1 MRNFIIEAAVDRP
14 HATLA
19 VMALLLLAGVGS
31 RIAIPIESEPNID
44 VPYFMVSVAHEG
56 ISPEDA
62 ARLLLKPLES
72 ELRIIGGVDEV
83 RALAYEGSV
92 RVLVE
97 FDASHDLEEALADV
111 REAVDRAKPNFP
123 VTADEP
129 VVLEQSASDFPIIQV
144 NLVGGSEGGV
154 SERVVFNLAQDLK
167 DAIEALPTILEA
179 EMQGHREELLEVVIK
194 PAVLESYQVSTEQL
208 ITTVIRNNRLIPA
221 GSLDTGSGRVAV
233 KVPGLIKTAEDLRE
247 LPVKADGDS
256 VVTLR
261 DVATI
266 RRTFKDRQ
274 RYARV
279 NGRQAISLNVYR
291 RQNANVVDTVDAVKE
306 VVEAFRPKLPARLDL
321 IYTQDQAPFARSQVT
336 ELQGNIITT
345 LMLVMVLVVAA
356 IGVRSGIIVGT
367 AIPASFLFALLCL
380 WALGFTFNF
389 MVMFGMLLGLGMLI
403 DGAIVVVEF
412 ADRKMAEGMAPR
424 DAYVSAAKRMFW
436 PVSASIGTTLAA
448 FLPLLFWP
456 GLSGKFMSFLPVT
469 VFFVL
474 AGSLAYALLF
484 GPTIGALAGHA
495 RTRDDRARRVLVQL
509 EDGDPRTLPG
519 FTGAY
524 ARLLGAVCRH
534 AGLTLV
540 IVAVVLAGVYFAYSQ
555 FSRGMVFFSDGDPV
569 RARIAVRA
577 RGNLAAA
584 EAYELV
590 REAEAPIL
598 GIPGIKDVV
607 LQTQVGGGGAGS
619 PGLADANDTIGRMY
633 VQMHHE
639 SERSMSGREILER
652 AREATGD
659 LAGVTVEVREA
670 ERGPPVGKPIQIQF
684 SAEEKAL
691 LDPVVAAVRAHM
703 DTEMTGLRDIDDTRP
718 LPGIEWQLAVDR
730 AQAAFYNADVSL
742 VGIAVRLV
750 TNGVKVG
757 EYRPDTADEV
767 VDIRLRYPSAARG
780 VSALDDL
787 KITTPNGRVPIS
799 NFVKR
804 TAVPNVDVIERI
816 DGKVVEFIRADVDP
830 GVLAG
835 RKVAELQAWLDQADL
850 DPKVGITFR
859 GADEEQTRSFDFM
872 LVALSAALLLMFV
885 LLVIQFNNTYQS
897 VLILA
902 AVAMSTG
909 GVLLGLLITN
919 STFSAIL
926 TGVGVVALA
935 GIVVNNNIVLIDTF
949 NHLRREHP
957 ELDYVSL
964 IVRTGAQRLRPVL
977 LTTATTIMGLLP
989 LASHFSIDFINRSIV
1004 YGGLLSSFWVPLAQA
1019 IVSGLTFAT
1028 LLTLIATPALLAMPY
1043 RASIRNLAAL
1053 TERAKTNISRAWAN
1067 TRQRW
1072 RRVDSAAAVPL
1083 VVSAERSQRG
1093 KKEPRR

>member
-1 MRNFIIEAAVDRP
+1 MRNLLIEAAVDRP

-19 VMALLLLAGVGS
+19 VMALLLLAGIGA

-44 VPYFMVSVAHEG
+44 VPFFMVTVAHEG

-62 ARLLLKPLES
+62 ERLLLKPLES
-72 ELRIIGGVDEV
+72 ELRILGGVDEV
-83 RALAYEGSV
+83 RAFAYEGSI
-92 RVLVE
+92 RAMVE
-97 FDASHDLEEALADV
+97 FDASHKLEEALADV
-111 REAVDRAKPNFP
+111 REAVDRAKPKFP

-144 NLVGGSEGGV
+144 NLVGGVEGGV
-154 SERVVFNLAQDLK
+154 PERVVFGLAKDLQ
-167 DAIEALPTILEA
+167 DAIEALPTILAA
-179 EMQGHREELLEVVIK
+179 EIQGHREELLEVVID
-194 PAVLESYQVSTEQL
+194 PAELESYQVSTEQL
-208 ITTVIRNNRLIPA
+208 IATVIRNNRLIPA
-221 GSLDTGSGRVAV
+221 GSLDTGSGRMAV
-233 KVPGLIKTAEDLRE
+233 KVPGLIKSAADLRD

-256 VVTLR
+256 VVTLD
-261 DVATI
+261 DVASI

-279 NGRQAISLNVYR
+279 NGSEAISLNVYR
-291 RQNANVVDTVDAVKE
+291 RQNANVVDTVDAVKQVAE
-306 VVEAFRPKLPARLDL
+306 GFRPKLPARLDL

-336 ELQGNIITT
+336 ELQGNIVTT
-345 LMLVMVLVVAA
+345 LVLVMVLVVAA
-356 IGVRSGIIVGT
+356 IGARSGVIVGA
-367 AIPASFLFALLCL
+367 AIPASFLFALLLL

-412 ADRKMAEGMAPR
+412 ADRKMAEGVAPR
-424 DAYVSAAKRMFW
+424 DAYVLAAKRMFW

-474 AGSLAYALLF
+474 AGSLVYALLF
-484 GPTIGALAGHA
+484 GPTIGALAGQA
-495 RTRDDRARRVLVQL
+495 RLRDDRARRVLVHL

-524 ARLLGAVCRH
+524 ARLLGVVCRH

-540 IVAVVLAGVYFAYSQ
+540 VVALVLTAVYLAYGQ
-555 FSRGMVFFSDGDPV
+555 FGRGMVFFSDGDPE

-577 RGNLAAA
+577 RGNLSAA
-584 EAYELV
+584 EAYSLA
-590 REAEAPIL
+590 REAESPIL
-598 GIPGIKDVV
+598 DIPGIKDVV
-607 LQTQVGGGGAGS
+607 LQTQFGGGGTGS
-619 PGLADANDTIGRMY
+619 RGLADANDTIGRMY
-633 VQMHHE
+633 VQMHQE

-652 AREATGD
+652 AREATAD

-684 SAEEKAL
+684 SAEEKRL
-691 LDPVVAAVRAHM
+691 LDPVVARVREHM
-703 DTEMTGLRDIDDTRP
+703 DTAMTGLRDLDDTRS
-718 LPGIEWQLAVDR
+718 LPGIEWELAVDR
-730 AQAAFYNADVSL
+730 AQAAFYGADVSL
-742 VGIAVRLV
+742 VGIAVQLV

-767 VDIRLRYPSAARG
+767 VDIRVRYPSAARG

-787 KITTPNGRVPIS
+787 KITTANGRVPIS

-804 TAVPNVDVIERI
+804 TAVPNVDAIERI
-816 DGKVVEFIRADVDP
+816 DGKVVEFIRADVAP
-830 GVLAG
+830 GILAG
-835 RKVAELQAWLDQADL
+835 QKVTELQAWLSQADL
-850 DPKVGITFR
+850 DPRVAITFR
-859 GADEEQTRSFDFM
+859 GADEEQSRSFDFM
-872 LVALSAALLLMFV
+872 VVALAAALLLMFV

-897 VLILA
+897 LLILA
-902 AVAMSTG
+902 AVAMSTA

-949 NHLRREHP
+949 NHLRRAHP
-957 ELDYVSL
+957 DMDYVSL

-977 LTTATTIMGLLP
+977 LTTATTILGLLP
-989 LASHFSIDFINRSIV
+989 LASHFSIDFINRSVV

-1019 IVSGLTFAT
+1019 IVSGLSFAT
-1028 LLTLIATPALLAMPY
+1028 LLTLLATPALLAMPY
-1043 RASIRNLAAL
+1043 RASVRNLAAFL
-1053 TERAKTNISRAWAN
+1053 DKAQSKVRRAWTGA
-1067 TRQRW
+1067 RRRW
-1072 RRVDSAAAVPL
+1072 RRAGTTTGAPLAVPSG
-1083 VVSAERSQRG
+1083 VMRRG